1 MGIYRD
7 DYNYAEKKLSL
18 FFRPWDFFRREER
31 LHAFPIIGEN
41 MMLENGR

>member
-1 MGIYRD
+1 MII
-7 DYNYAEKKLSL
+7 YAETKLSL
-18 FFRPWDFFRREER
+18 FFHPWDFFRREER